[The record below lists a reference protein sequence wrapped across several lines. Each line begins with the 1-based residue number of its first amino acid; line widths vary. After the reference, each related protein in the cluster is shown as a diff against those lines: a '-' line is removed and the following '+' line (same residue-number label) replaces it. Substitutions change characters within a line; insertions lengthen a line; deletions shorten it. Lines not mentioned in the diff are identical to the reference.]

1 MYYELVFVMVSA
13 PLKLSLASRVML
25 HLQGL
30 NRSISGLQSTCS
42 ITFAMALFCLSVV
55 TVLVP
60 ERPDQL
66 ASICEKHN
74 PAVACR
80 VW

>member
-1 MYYELVFVMVSA
+1 MVSA
-13 PLKLSLASRVML
+13 PLKLSSASRVML

-30 NRSISGLQSTCS
+30 NRSISELQSTFS
-42 ITFAMALFCLSVV
+42 ITFAMALLCLSVV
-55 TVLVP
+55 TILVP
-60 ERPDQL
+60 EKPDQL

-74 PAVACR
+74 SSVACR

>member
-1 MYYELVFVMVSA
+1 MVSA
-13 PLKLSLASRVML
+13 PLKVSRVML
-25 HLQGL
+25 HLQGWS
-30 NRSISGLQSTCS
+30 RASSELQRTFS
-42 ITFAMALFCLSVV
+42 ITFAMALLCLSVV
-55 TVLVP
+55 TILVP

-74 PAVACR
+74 STVACR